1 MIDRKEEQDAMWD
14 TFDELIVER
23 QEMCLQEEVDDFII
37 DKIKDTLVELNWN
50 QSKASR
56 KLGLKRT
63 TLLSKCKKYDL
74 LPK

>member
-1 MIDRKEEQDAMWD
+1 MINKKEEQDVMWD
-14 TFDELIVER
+14 TFDKLIVER
-23 QEMCLQEEVDDFII
+23 ESVCLNDEVDEFII
-37 DKIKDTLVELNWN
+37 DKIKDTLIDLNWN

-63 TLLSKCKKYDL
+63 TLLSKCKKYNL

>member
-63 TLLSKCKKYDL
+63 TLLSKCKKYNL

>member
-37 DKIKDTLVELNWN
+37 DKIKDNLVELNWN

>member
-1 MIDRKEEQDAMWD
+1 MVNKKEEQDAMWD

>member
-1 MIDRKEEQDAMWD
+1 MIDKKEEQDAMWD
-14 TFDELIVER
+14 TFDKLIVER
-23 QEMCLQEEVDDFII
+23 ENVCLNDEVDEFII
-37 DKIKDTLVELNWN
+37 DKIKDTLIDLNWN

-63 TLLSKCKKYDL
+63 TLLSKCKKYNL

>member
-1 MIDRKEEQDAMWD
+1 MIDKKEEQEEMWN

-23 QEMCLQEEVDDFII
+23 ESVCLNDEVDEFII
-37 DKIKDTLVELNWN
+37 DKIKDTLIDLNWN

-63 TLLSKCKKYDL
+63 TLLSKCKKYNL